1 MSENVLSGKITRR
14 RALAVGAS
22 TLAGG
27 LLAACAPAAVGTA
40 PTQSQAATA
49 SATRTPRQKI
59 VLKAGTV
66 TSKEHS
72 ATVAF
77 EEFAKL
83 VNQRTNGE
91 VEVQVFPGSQLGS
104 EREMFEGMR
113 LGSVQFAPPS
123 IAVTADWVPQSAL
136 FDLPFVFRDAD
147 HAQRVYDG
155 EVGKYLA
162 DFYPSQGVQVLAYW
176 INGIRNPIGKK
187 ALLKP
192 DDVKGLKMRVL
203 QSDLHVDLWRAL
215 GANPTP
221 MPGSETIPA
230 LQQGT
235 IDFADTSASAY
246 WDSKFFEVAPH
257 FMKLKHIYSVAVL
270 GISKKTWDTLPSDH
284 KEVIS
289 AAMKEVAP
297 KQNKLQFAGDDTGLA
312 NAKAKGATIN
322 EVDQAPWR
330 ERMTP
335 VWDKWA
341 PKVGGSAMIQKILDT
356 K

>member
-1 MSENVLSGKITRR
+1 
-14 RALAVGAS
+14 
-22 TLAGG
+22 
-27 LLAACAPAAVGTA
+27 
-40 PTQSQAATA
+40 
-49 SATRTPRQKI
+49 
-59 VLKAGTV
+59 
-66 TSKEHS
+66 
-72 ATVAF
+72 
-77 EEFAKL
+77 
-83 VNQRTNGE
+83 
-91 VEVQVFPGSQLGS
+91 
-104 EREMFEGMR
+104 
-113 LGSVQFAPPS
+113 
-123 IAVTADWVPQSAL
+123 
-136 FDLPFVFRDAD
+136 
-147 HAQRVYDG
+147 
-155 EVGKYLA
+155 
-162 DFYPSQGVQVLAYW
+162 
-176 INGIRNPIGKK
+176 
-187 ALLKP
+187 
-192 DDVKGLKMRVL
+192 
-203 QSDLHVDLWRAL
+203 
-215 GANPTP
+215 